1 MGIRMRLPRNLW
13 LVLPTCLGLCLVL
26 TLLWLTSSQANR
38 VVALIEQ
45 SPGGVVRYVSRQGN
59 DIGNDCSTTNQPCK
73 SIPYAIQVAEVGD
86 YIHVAGGIYSDT
98 TFDAELTFGVTAT
111 VLITKQISS
120 LLGGYSPDFS
130 TRDIETFETILTAAN
145 SPGAYVAVLANTD
158 VRFGGFTLT
167 GGSGAYSPE
176 GTYYPGAAIRVFGG
190 SPTIHDNKII
200 NNHGYR
206 RGGGI
211 YIGWGATPS
220 ILGNIIDSNSVTNL
234 RGEVSSNGGGIY
246 VASGPTLING
256 NLILSNSAGREGG
269 GIYVGWNVPV
279 TITENIIANNRVLD
293 PDFGRGGGVR
303 TSGDSQVVVI
313 SNNEIHGNSLSGG
326 FEGSGLY
333 IASPAIID
341 GNMIQDN
348 RAPNGH
354 FAVCVMNVTVPVTM
368 SNNLVTDNIGS
379 GIRAINN
386 QDFYLVNNT
395 VARNT
400 YQGVQVMFPPTTSPA
415 ETFLHLL
422 NNIVAYNG
430 ECGVYIENMGQHR
443 MEYNNVYGQK
453 YAYCGFPS
461 IQAYNISQD
470 PSFTQMAD
478 EDYHLQPGSPAID
491 QADNS
496 VAPLYDLEGTLRRYQ
511 KNVDMGA
518 YEFVYPRVFV
528 PMVINSEP

>member
-1 MGIRMRLPRNLW
+1 
-13 LVLPTCLGLCLVL
+13 
-26 TLLWLTSSQANR
+26 LLWLTSAQAKR

-45 SPGGVVRYVSRQGN
+45 SPGGVVRYVSSQGS
-59 DIGNDCSTTNQPCK
+59 DIGNDCASTSEPCK
-73 SIPYAIQVAEVGD
+73 SIQHAIQVAEVGD
-86 YIHVAGGIYSDT
+86 DIHVAGGTYSDT
-98 TFDAELTFGVTAT
+98 TFDDELTFGVTAT

-120 LLGGYSPDFS
+120 FLGGYSPDFS
-130 TRDIETFETILTAAN
+130 TRDFDIYETILTAAG
-145 SPGAYVAVLANTD
+145 SPGAYVAVLVDTN
-158 VRFGGFTLT
+158 VLFGGFTIT
-167 GGSGAYSPE
+167 GGSGAYSPDRI
-176 GTYYPGAAIRVFGG
+176 YYPGAAIRVFGG
-190 SPTIHDNKII
+190 SPTIHENKII

-220 ILGNIIDSNSVTNL
+220 ILGNTIVSNSVTNL

-246 VASGPTLING
+246 VVSGPTLISG

-293 PDFGRGGGVR
+293 PEFGQGAGVR
-303 TSGDSQVVVI
+303 TTGDSQVVII
-313 SNNEIHGNSLSGG
+313 SNNDIHGNSLNGG
-326 FEGSGLY
+326 SEGSGLY

-341 GNMIQDN
+341 GNTIQDN
-348 RAPNGH
+348 RAPKGH
-354 FAVCVMNVTVPVTM
+354 FAVCVMNVTVPITM
-368 SNNLVTDNIGS
+368 TNNLITDNIGS

-386 QDFYLVNNT
+386 QDLYLVNNT

-400 YQGVQVMFPPTTSPA
+400 YYGVQVMFPPTTSPA
-415 ETFLHLL
+415 ETFFHFI

-453 YAYCGFPS
+453 YGYCGFPS
-461 IQAYNISQD
+461 IQANNISQD
-470 PSFTQMAD
+470 PSFTRVAD

-491 QADNS
+491 QADAS
-496 VAPLYDLEGTLRRYQ
+496 VAPLYDLDGTFRRNQ
-511 KNVDMGA
+511 NNVDLGA
-518 YEFVYPRVFV
+518 YEYIYQHVFI
-528 PMVINSEP
+528 PMIINSQP

>member
-1 MGIRMRLPRNLW
+1 MGMRLRLTRFPW
-13 LVLPTCLGLCLVL
+13 LVLPSCFGVCLVL
-26 TLLWLTSSQANR
+26 TMLWLTSSQANR
-38 VVALIEQ
+38 VVAFIEK
-45 SPGGVVRYVSRQGN
+45 SPGGVVRYVSKQGT
-59 DIGNDCSTTNQPCK
+59 DFGNDCSTTNQPCK
-73 SIPYAIQVAEVGD
+73 SIPHAIQVAEVGD
-86 YIHVAGGIYSDT
+86 YIYVAGGTYSDT
-98 TFDAELTFGVTAT
+98 SFDDELSFGVTAT

-120 LLGGYSPDFS
+120 LFGGYSPDFS
-130 TRDIETFETILTAAN
+130 TRDVKIYETILTAVD
-145 SPGAYVAVLANTD
+145 SPGAYVAALAYTD
-158 VRFGGFTLT
+158 VRFDGFTLT

-220 ILGNIIDSNSVTNL
+220 ILGNTIVSNSVTNL
-234 RGEVSSNGGGIY
+234 QGEVSSNGGGIY
-246 VASGPTLING
+246 VASGPTLISG

-279 TITENIIANNRVLD
+279 TITENIIAYNRVVD
-293 PDFGRGGGVR
+293 PDFGRGAGVR
-303 TSGDSQVVVI
+303 TTGDSQVVVI
-313 SNNEIHGNSLSGG
+313 SNNDIRGNSLTGG

-333 IASPAIID
+333 ISSPAIID
-341 GNMIQDN
+341 GNTIQDN
-348 RAPNGH
+348 RAPKGH
-354 FAVCVMNVTVPVTM
+354 FAVCVMNVTAPVTM
-368 SNNLVTDNIGS
+368 TNNLVTDNIGS

-386 QDFYLVNNT
+386 QDLYLINNT

-400 YQGVQVMFPPTTSPA
+400 YQGVQVMFPPTTSPS
-415 ETFLHLL
+415 ETFLHFI

-470 PSFTQMAD
+470 PFFTWVAD
-478 EDYHLQPGSPAID
+478 EDYHLQPISPAID
-491 QADNS
+491 QADTT
-496 VAPLYDLEGTLRRYQ
+496 VAPLYDLDGTLRRYQ

-518 YEFVYPRVFV
+518 YEFIYQHVFL
-528 PMVINSEP
+528 PMIINTQP